1 MLHECRLG
9 MEDYRLHMK
18 KYNYID
24 LVKMITMFLVILCHC
39 LLFFSDNPYW
49 VVNAD
54 YESYGAKFLCNI
66 LNYSVVPVF
75 VFSAGFLFQ
84 VSMQHKESSI
94 TDALI
99 KRAKRLLLPYLL
111 YGLLWLVPTYTLFD
125 IPSYGRPEGSSLTD
139 GYKSMLLGMFC
150 DVAWFLLMLFWVSII
165 WIILKSLLKRNR
177 LIVGSVVAV
186 ALYFA
191 THYLLAGISF
201 YTLSQIDI
209 YIVIFFMGAS
219 FFWIADKTEKLSM
232 PVLITISVVGILI
245 CAILAQYA
253 PIYYWTLCV
262 FEIVMPVVMVL
273 LAMGLC
279 KLKLQTRI
287 EDTRI
292 YKWLLK
298 HNMDIYLMQA
308 PGMYLSFRLFYPLVG
323 QDCALCVILCYILTI
338 ALDIFIVLV
347 LSYIRNGLHRLYG
360 AVRRE
365 NV

>member
-1 MLHECRLG
+1 
-9 MEDYRLHMK
+9 MEDYKLHMK

-24 LVKMITMFLVILCHC
+24 LVKTITMFLVILCHC

-54 YESYGAKFLCNI
+54 YECDGAKFLCNI

-94 TDALI
+94 TDAII
-99 KRAKRLLLPYLL
+99 KRAKRLLLPYFL
-111 YGLLWLVPTYTLFD
+111 YGFLWLVPTYTLFD
-125 IPSYGRPEGSSLTD
+125 IPSHGRPEGSSLMA
-139 GYKSMLLGMFC
+139 GYKAMFLGMFS
-150 DVAWFLLMLFWVSII
+150 DVSWFLLMMFWVSII

-177 LIVGSVVAV
+177 LVVGSFIAV
-186 ALYFA
+186 ALYFT
-191 THYLLAGISF
+191 THYLLAGISY

-219 FFWIADKTEKLSM
+219 FFWIADQTEKISM
-232 PVLITISVVGILI
+232 PVLITISVAGILI
-245 CAILAQYA
+245 CAMLAQYA

-262 FEIVMPVVMVL
+262 FEITMPVIMVL

-323 QDCALCVILCYILTI
+323 QNCVLCVILCYILTI
-338 ALDIFIVLV
+338 ALDMIIVLV
-347 LSYIRNGLHRLYG
+347 LSHIRNGLQRLIF
-360 AVRRE
+360 E
-365 NV
+365 QKFTD